1 MSDSK
6 KYYWIKLKTD
16 FFDQD
21 TIDFLMGQENGAEYV
36 VIYQMLMLKTAQQ
49 GGYLGTKM
57 AEVMVPYDIKK
68 IVRDTKYF
76 DCDTVTIALE
86 LFKKLGLVYE
96 ESNHILKLAGAEQ
109 LVGSESK
116 WAEKKRIYR
125 DSQRTIQ
132 GQIGDNVR
140 QEIDIDKEIE
150 KEKDIEIDIDKEI
163 EKEKDIEIDIDTD
176 KKKKKKSAKADLNGM
191 IDSFTENEELR
202 EALKAFLD
210 MRKSIKKPIQ
220 TEYAFK
226 LALNK
231 LKQLSDI
238 DSVRI
243 DIVNQSVEHN
253 WQTFYAL
260 QNNYRT
266 NEVEMPEYMKK
277 QEKGDIVSTP
287 VNEETLAKALELQ
300 RQFKGK

>member
-1 MSDSK
+1 MAESK

-57 AEVMVPYDIKK
+57 AEVMIPYDIKK

-76 DCDTVTIALE
+76 DYDTVTIALE

-125 DSQRTIQ
+125 ENQRTIQ
-132 GQIGDNVR
+132 GQLEDNVR
-140 QEIDIDKEIE
+140 QEIDIDKE
-150 KEKDIEIDIDKEI
+150 KEIDIEIDK
-163 EKEKDIEIDIDTD
+163 DIDTD
-176 KKKKKKSAKADLNGM
+176 KKKKKKSAKADLDGM
-191 IDSFTENEELR
+191 INSFTENEELR

-226 LALNK
+226 LALNR

-238 DSVRI
+238 DSIRI
-243 DIVNQSVEHN
+243 EIVNQSVEHN
-253 WQTFYAL
+253 WRTFYVL
-260 QNNYRT
+260 QNSYRT
-266 NEVEMPEYMKK
+266 NTEVEMPDYMKK

-300 RQFKGK
+300 RQLKGKLHTGNNLQKA

>member
-49 GGYLGTKM
+49 GGYLGTEM

-76 DCDTVTIALE
+76 DYDTVTIALE

-132 GQIGDNVR
+132 GQIEDNVR

-150 KEKDIEIDIDKEI
+150 KEKDIEIDID
-163 EKEKDIEIDIDTD
+163 TD
-176 KKKKKKSAKADLNGM
+176 KNKKKKSAKADLNGM
-191 IDSFTENEELR
+191 IDSFTENEELKD
-202 EALKAFLD
+202 ALKAFLD
-210 MRKSIKKPIQ
+210 MRKSIKRPIQ

-238 DSVRI
+238 DSIRI
-243 DIVNQSVEHN
+243 EIVNQSVEHN
-253 WQTFYAL
+253 WQTFYAV
-260 QNNYRT
+260 QNNYKT
-266 NEVEMPEYMKK
+266 NEVEIPEYMKK

-287 VNEETLAKALELQ
+287 VSDEALAKALELQ
-300 RQFKGK
+300 RQFKEK

>member
-1 MSDSK
+1 MADSK

-76 DCDTVTIALE
+76 DYDTVTIALE

-96 ESNHILKLAGAEQ
+96 ESNHILKLVGAEQ

-132 GQIGDNVR
+132 GQIEDNVR
-140 QEIDIDKEIE
+140 Q
-150 KEKDIEIDIDKEI
+150 EIDIDKEI

-191 IDSFTENEELR
+191 IDSFTGNEELR

-238 DSVRI
+238 DSIRI
-243 DIVNQSVEHN
+243 EIVNQSVEHN
-253 WQTFYAL
+253 WRTFYTL
-260 QNNYRT
+260 QNSYRT

-287 VNEETLAKALELQ
+287 VSDEALAKALELQ